1 MHFILLISMKE
12 KLSIFLKSKPFK
24 RFKKN
29 HLAFAS
35 FFIVFLMV
43 IIAIFGYFIAPD
55 YTTNANS
62 QNLELKLK
70 KPGFGFYEFAMDY
83 QKEGSVKNYFFGF
96 PQKSKTIIIYD
107 TFYIEN
113 QRLIY
118 KNQFNQLVS
127 LPISEISRAANI
139 DAKSETFI
147 LQNIKKRTFW
157 LGSDSLGRD
166 VLSRLILGARIS
178 LTVGFI
184 AVIISLVIGVF
195 MGSVAGYFGGYI
207 DKVIMWFISVF
218 WSIPTVLLSMALL
231 IAFSTKSKYQFLIV
245 FFAVGLTMWVDTAR
259 IIRGQVMQLK
269 EMGYIQAAFSMG
281 FSNARILFKH
291 ILPNT
296 YTILLVMTSS
306 NFATAILME
315 SGLSYLGLGVQPP
328 APSWGSMMREYFS
341 FIGSDLSYLSIIPGT
356 CIMIAVLAFNAIG
369 NGLRDAFDI
378 KS

>member
-1 MHFILLISMKE
+1 MRE
-12 KLSIFLKSKPFK
+12 KLLIFLKSKPFK

-35 FFIVFLMV
+35 FFVVILMV
-43 IIAIFGYFIAPD
+43 LIAIFGYFIAPD

-70 KPGFGFYEFAMDY
+70 KPGFCFYELTFDD
-83 QKEGSVKNYFFGF
+83 QKEGSIKNYFFGF
-96 PQKSKTIIIYD
+96 PQKSKSIIIYD
-107 TFYIEN
+107 SFYTEN
-113 QRLIY
+113 QNLIY
-118 KNQFNQLVS
+118 KNQFGKFIS
-127 LPISEISRAANI
+127 LPFSEFSDKDHSNKKGI
-139 DAKSETFI
+139 KF
-147 LQNIKKRTFW
+147 LKQNIKKRTFW
-157 LGSDSLGRD
+157 LGSDNLGRD

-184 AVIISLVIGVF
+184 AVIISLIIGVI
-195 MGSVAGYFGGYI
+195 MGAMAGYFGGYI
-207 DKVIMWFISVF
+207 DKIIMWFISVF

-231 IAFSTKSKYQFLIV
+231 IAFSTQSKYQFLIV
-245 FFAVGLTMWVDTAR
+245 FLAVGLTMWVDTAR

-281 FSNARILFKH
+281 FSNTRILFKH

-296 YTILLVMTSS
+296 YTILLVITSS

-341 FIGSDLSYLSIIPGT
+341 FIGSELSYLSIIPGS
-356 CIMIAVLAFNAIG
+356 CIMIAVFAFNAIG

>member
-1 MHFILLISMKE
+1 MKE
-12 KLSIFLKSKPFK
+12 KLSIFLNSKPFK

-29 HLAFAS
+29 HLAFVS
-35 FFIVFLMV
+35 LIVVFCMIL
-43 IIAIFGYFIAPD
+43 IALFGYFITPD
-55 YTTNANS
+55 NTTNANS

-70 KPGFGFYEFAMDY
+70 KPGFRFYELTIED
-83 QKEGSVKNYFFGF
+83 KISGSMKNYFFGF
-96 PQKSKTIIIYD
+96 PQKSKSVIIYD
-107 TFYIEN
+107 TFYIDN
-113 QRLIY
+113 NRLIY
-118 KNQFNQLVS
+118 KNQFGKYIS
-127 LPISEISRAANI
+127 LPYLENL
-139 DAKSETFI
+139 DQKV
-147 LQNIKKRTFW
+147 KKRIFW

-184 AVIISLVIGVF
+184 AVIISLIIGVV
-195 MGSVAGYFGGYI
+195 MGALAGYFGGKI
-207 DKVIMWFISVF
+207 DKIIMWFISVF

-231 IAFSTKSKYQFLIV
+231 IAFSTQSKYQFLIV
-245 FFAVGLTMWVDTAR
+245 FLAVGLTMWVDTAR
-259 IIRGQVMQLK
+259 LIRGQVMQLK

-281 FSNARILFKH
+281 FNNFRILFKH

-296 YTILLVMTSS
+296 YTVLLVITSS

-356 CIMIAVLAFNAIG
+356 CIMIAVFAFNAIG

>member
-1 MHFILLISMKE
+1 M
-12 KLSIFLKSKPFK
+12 
-24 RFKKN
+24 
-29 HLAFAS
+29 
-35 FFIVFLMV
+35 VF
-43 IIAIFGYFIAPD
+43 IAIFGYFIVPD
-55 YTTNANS
+55 HTTNANS

-70 KPGFGFYEFAMDY
+70 KPGFSFYELTFDY
-83 QKEGSVKNYFFGF
+83 QKEGSIKNYFFGF
-96 PQKSKTIIIYD
+96 PQKSKSIIIYD
-107 TFYIEN
+107 TFYKEN

-127 LPISEISRAANI
+127 LPISDISIATNI
-139 DAKSETFI
+139 DEKSETFM

-184 AVIISLVIGVF
+184 AVIISLIIGVI
-195 MGSVAGYFGGYI
+195 MGAMAGYFGGYI
-207 DKVIMWFISVF
+207 DKIIMWFISVF

-231 IAFSTKSKYQFLIV
+231 IAFSTQSKYQFLIV

-296 YTILLVMTSS
+296 FTILLVMTSS

-356 CIMIAVLAFNAIG
+356 CIMIAVFAFNAIG